1 MSNNMWKPFKPFRFA
16 DLLSPQL
23 RQKMRELLLF
33 TEASG
38 TSQDFQVPSADQ
50 KYRYP
55 APSSQPPAHVPSTD
69 RKENVYNTQYYTR
82 DVRRGAR
89 VPLEVG
95 VHPSIAVEKRAEL
108 PADAKRGSPGNKVR
122 VF

>member
-1 MSNNMWKPFKPFRFA
+1 M
-16 DLLSPQL
+16 
-23 RQKMRELLLF
+23 F

-38 TSQDFQVPSADQ
+38 TKQEHQAPYADQ

-69 RKENVYNTQYYTR
+69 KKENIYNTQYYTR
-82 DVRRGAR
+82 DIRRMA

-108 PADAKRGSPGNKVR
+108 PKDAKRGSPGNKVLWR
-122 VF
+122 IAVCTLLMLS

>member
-1 MSNNMWKPFKPFRFA
+1 M
-16 DLLSPQL
+16 
-23 RQKMRELLLF
+23 F

-38 TSQDFQVPSADQ
+38 TKQDYQAPSGDQ

-69 RKENVYNTQYYTR
+69 KKENIYNTQYYTR
-82 DVRRGAR
+82 DIRRMA

-108 PADAKRGSPGNKVR
+108 PKDAKRGSPGNKVLMTAYCWL
-122 VF
+122 